1 MWRRGNRGLWRL
13 VVVPPTHIAALVL
26 PLAIATLR
34 WVRFVGTSR
43 GPERRGRAA
52 LFTSGWAR
60 LGISVVTGF
69 ELTKPAWI
77 DQKVPLVWTEKV

>member
-1 MWRRGNRGLWRL
+1 MWRRRNRGPVAPGR
-13 VVVPPTHIAALVL
+13 PPRIAALVL

-34 WVRFVGTSR
+34 WVRFVGTSCVPKHL
-43 GPERRGRAA
+43 GCTA